1 MRDETPALA
10 PAPHTPVLYR
20 EVLTHAAARPGE
32 VWVDCT
38 LGRGGH
44 AEGLLGAGARLIGLD
59 KDPEALSYCARR
71 LAPFGDRFTPVRA
84 DFRELAP
91 RLRALGVRAVD
102 GVLADLGV
110 SSPQLDEAARG
121 FSFSASGPVDMRM
134 DPARGPS
141 AAELIATLDEL
152 DLARALR
159 DYGEEPLARPIARA
173 LRAWAAA
180 GGGDT
185 LSLAAAVAAATPAR
199 VRHQLKKHPATRT
212 FQALRILV
220 NDELGALHDLLVAAP
235 PLLAPG
241 GRLLVISFHSLED
254 RALKVAFRAL
264 SEPPP
269 PPRRGLPPP
278 PSALPAFEARPRRPV
293 APADDELAANP
304 RARSAQ
310 LRVLRRLPLDAA
322 PALNAAGA
330 P

>member
-1 MRDETPALA
+1 MSEPAPLHS
-10 PAPHTPVLYR
+10 PSPHTPVLYR
-20 EVLTHAAARPGE
+20 EVLTHAAAREGE

-44 AEGLLGAGARLIGLD
+44 AEGLLEAGARLIGLD
-59 KDPEALSYCARR
+59 KDPEALSFCARR
-71 LAPFGDRFTPVRA
+71 LERFGDRFTAVRA
-84 DFRELAP
+84 DFRELP
-91 RLRALGVRAVD
+91 RLLSALGVRAVD

-134 DPARGPS
+134 NPDAGPS
-141 AAELIATLDEL
+141 AADLIATLDEL
-152 DLARALR
+152 ELARALR

-173 LRAWAAA
+173 LKAWSAA

-185 LSLAAAVAAATPAR
+185 LSLAAAVEAATPAR
-199 VRHQLKKHPATRT
+199 VRYQLKKHPATRT

-278 PSALPAFEARPRRPV
+278 PGALPCFEARPRKSI
-293 APADDELAANP
+293 PAAEDELTANP
-304 RARSAQ
+304 RARSAK
-310 LRVLRRLPLDAA
+310 LRVLRRLPA
-322 PALNAAGA
+322 PS
-330 P
+330 PRS